1 MIIVHINP
9 AGVEKIYFQA
19 DSELAEDLC
28 MAVWPLVRRE
38 LDRLHRK
45 LRKAAYSTLEM
56 AQREGLI

>member
-1 MIIVHINP
+1 MVIVHINP

-45 LRKAAYSTLEM
+45 LRKAADSTLEM

>member
-28 MAVWPLVRRE
+28 MAGWPLVRKE

-45 LRKAAYSTLEM
+45 LRKAASRTLEM
-56 AQREGLI
+56 VRRVDI